1 MNRLKHIN
9 NLKLVVDN
17 GKLVAD
23 SREVA
28 DMIGK
33 RHDHLVRDIDGYIE
47 VIGTETN
54 LGVSDS
60 TNPKLG
66 ALTNPKLD
74 SLDFFMPST
83 YVDKKGE
90 SRKCYKLTKQGCEMV
105 ANKLT
110 GKKGIMFT
118 AVYVQRFN
126 DMEKELSRPHD
137 SYMIADPVER
147 ALKWAEEEKVRQ
159 EQVKQLEEQ
168 KPLVLFANSVSVSKN
183 EILVGE
189 LAKLVNQNGVPIG
202 GNRLFQWLRDKKYL
216 ISRKGSAWNM
226 PTQKAMD
233 MGLFRIKETVISH
246 ADGHTTVNKT
256 PKVTGKGQVYFVN
269 KLLECYK
276 GANENC
282 G

>member
-1 MNRLKHIN
+1 MNE
-9 NLKLVVDN
+9 LKLVVEN

-28 DMIGK
+28 DMVGK

-159 EQVKQLEEQ
+159 AQVKQLEEQ
-168 KPLVLFANSVSVSKN
+168 HPKVLFADSVSVSKT

-189 LAKLVNQNGVPIG
+189 LAKLIKQNGVDIG
-202 GNRLFQWLRDKKYL
+202 QKRLFDWMRENGYL
-216 ISRKGSAWNM
+216 IKRKGTDWNM

-233 MGLFRIKETVISH
+233 MGLFRIKETSVSH
-246 ADGHTTVNKT
+246 SDGHVTVSKT
-256 PKVTGKGQVYFVN
+256 PKVTGKGQIYFVN
-269 KLLECYK
+269 KLLGGTKELT
-276 GANENC
+276 A
-282 G
+282 

>member
-1 MNRLKHIN
+1 MNE
-9 NLKLVVDN
+9 LKLVVEN

-28 DMIGK
+28 DMVGK

-168 KPLVLFANSVSVSKN
+168 KPMVVFANSVSVSHSD
-183 EILVGE
+183 ILIGE
-189 LAKLVNQNGVPIG
+189 LAKIVKQNGVPNIG
-202 GNRLFQWLRDKKYL
+202 QNRLFKWMRDHKYL
-216 ISRKGSAWNM
+216 ISRVGTDYNM

-233 MGLFRIKETVISH
+233 MGLFRIKETTINHS
-246 ADGHTTVNKT
+246 DGHTSISKT
-256 PKVTGKGQVYFVN
+256 PKVTGKGQIYFVN
-269 KLLECYK
+269 KLLEGRK
-276 GANENC
+276 VVAENC

>member
-1 MNRLKHIN
+1 MNE
-9 NLKLVVDN
+9 LKLVVEN

-28 DMIGK
+28 EMIGK
-33 RHDHLVRDIDGYIE
+33 RHDHLVRDINGYVD
-47 VIGTETN
+47 VIGTEPN
-54 LGVSDS
+54 FGVSD
-60 TNPKLG
+60 
-66 ALTNPKLD
+66 
-74 SLDFFMPST
+74 FFIKSS
-83 YVDKKGE
+83 YRDGSGKSNV
-90 SRKCYKLTKQGCEMV
+90 CYKLTKQGCEMV

>member
-1 MNRLKHIN
+1 MNE
-9 NLKLVVDN
+9 LKLVVEN

-28 DMIGK
+28 EMIGK
-33 RHDHLVRDIDGYIE
+33 RHDHLVRDIDGYVDAISE
-47 VIGTETN
+47 
-54 LGVSDS
+54 
-60 TNPKLG
+60 NPKLG
-66 ALTNPKLD
+66 SQN
-74 SLDFFMPST
+74 FFIEST
-83 YVDKKGE
+83 YKADGNNKT
-90 SRKCYKLTKQGCEMV
+90 YKRYSLTKQGCEMV

-110 GKKGIMFT
+110 GKKGILFT

-246 ADGHTTVNKT
+246 ADGHTTVNKKNT
-256 PKVTGKGQVYFVN
+256 SLTLYYIG
-269 KLLECYK
+269 
-276 GANENC
+276 
-282 G
+282 